1 MGRYQSIR
9 RLIEL
14 WERYEDETGK
24 QELSNFSVWLQSNIN
39 ESPGIS
45 GGSELNLR
53 DVGRDDKLQ
62 LKNRV
67 SITQNLQEPMKFLE
81 YITRVARLHDY
92 YLKKFLEE
100 LPINS
105 RIEYLFLNSIA
116 SGGRVKKTD
125 LINAHLTDYT
135 TGMDIIKRLGNNG
148 LVVEMPDTSDRRAK
162 ILEITAQGQSV
173 LLEAER
179 RVNEETQMFLAC
191 TSMNKWKKTLPL
203 FEEINDFQS
212 EIFAAHGDKTPL
224 ELMNLMD
231 SLKHLH
237 K

>member
-24 QELSNFSVWLQSNIN
+24 QELSHFSVWLQSNIN
-39 ESPGIS
+39 ESPGIT
-45 GGSELNLR
+45 GGSVLNLM
-53 DVGRDDKLQ
+53 DVGREDKLQ
-62 LKNRV
+62 LKERIK
-67 SITQNLQEPMKFLE
+67 ITQNLQEPMKFLE
-81 YITRVARLHDY
+81 YITRIARLHDY

-105 RIEYLFLNSIA
+105 RIEYLFINSIA

-135 TGMDIIKRLGNNG
+135 TGMDIIKRLVNNG
-148 LVVEMPDTSDRRAK
+148 LLAEMPDTSDRRAK

-179 RVNEETQMFLAC
+179 RVNEEAQMFLAC
-191 TSMNKWKKTLPL
+191 TSMNKWKKTIPL
-203 FEEINDFQS
+203 FEKLNDFQS